1 MRPDVQPAAALVLS
15 SWALGGLAAWRVAN
29 MLDGG
34 GLGAADWVVAAVI
47 LLFGP
52 MASALRRWIDEGG

>member
-15 SWALGGLAAWRVAN
+15 SWALGGLAAWRVAH

-34 GLGAADWVVAAVI
+34 GLGAADWLVAAVI
-47 LLFGP
+47 VLFGP
-52 MASALRRWIDEGG
+52 MASGLRRWMDGDG